1 LDSSSCKGK
10 GSRPLSFNTLDDS
23 VFLARTNSLGVV
35 LSNNEQEMSHFIN
48 TFRDLEFLRMKKVD
62 QQAAGNNCV
71 LDVAS
76 SVCSGVT
83 NFEFD
88 MLGNF

>member
-1 LDSSSCKGK
+1 
-10 GSRPLSFNTLDDS
+10 
-23 VFLARTNSLGVV
+23 
-35 LSNNEQEMSHFIN
+35 
-48 TFRDLEFLRMKKVD
+48 
-62 QQAAGNNCV
+62 

-88 MLGNF
+88 MLGNFWRPSRCGLWLVVSTYLCITKKKAHSKNRKKIIKSSLDERNILEL